1 MKIIYNKAIKK
12 IENIKLF
19 LFDLDG
25 TILDSLKIWNDIDL
39 LFFKNHNLIMGEDY
53 HIAIAPLTLE
63 ETATYTKNTYKLD
76 IDEEQIMKEWSDLAI
91 KEYAEN
97 VNLKKGVKEF
107 LDYLK
112 NKNVHLAIATSCNEE
127 MFKPCLERYGIV
139 SYFEHFYT
147 SQNLKINKSNTNF
160 FKEILNEYKIEPD
173 QILFFEDSLASMKCA
188 KSLGFNV
195 VAVMDKKWEK
205 QKEEI
210 IASSDDQIEDF
221 SQFILN
227 R

>member
-1 MKIIYNKAIKK
+1 
-12 IENIKLF
+12 
-19 LFDLDG
+19 
-25 TILDSLKIWNDIDL
+25 
-39 LFFKNHNLIMGEDY
+39 MGEDY

-127 MFKPCLERYGIV
+127 MFKPCLERYAIV

>member
-1 MKIIYNKAIKK
+1 MKK

-147 SQNLKINKSNTNF
+147 SQNLKINKSNANF

-173 QILFFEDSLASMKCA
+173 QILFFENSLASMKCA

>member
-1 MKIIYNKAIKK
+1 MKK

-127 MFKPCLERYGIV
+127 MFKPCLERHGIV

-147 SQNLKINKSNTNF
+147 SQNLKINKSNANF

>member
-1 MKIIYNKAIKK
+1 MKK

-147 SQNLKINKSNTNF
+147 SQNLKINKSNANF

-221 SQFILN
+221 SKFILN

>member
-1 MKIIYNKAIKK
+1 MKK

-25 TILDSLKIWNDIDL
+25 TILVSLKIWNDIDL

-147 SQNLKINKSNTNF
+147 SQNLKINKSNANF

>member
-1 MKIIYNKAIKK
+1 MKK

-139 SYFEHFYT
+139 SYF
-147 SQNLKINKSNTNF
+147 
-160 FKEILNEYKIEPD
+160 
-173 QILFFEDSLASMKCA
+173 
-188 KSLGFNV
+188 
-195 VAVMDKKWEK
+195 
-205 QKEEI
+205 
-210 IASSDDQIEDF
+210 
-221 SQFILN
+221 
-227 R
+227 

>member
-1 MKIIYNKAIKK
+1 MKK

-76 IDEEQIMKEWSDLAI
+76 IDEEQIMKEWSNLAI

>member
-1 MKIIYNKAIKK
+1 MKK

-25 TILDSLKIWNDIDL
+25 TILDSLEIWNDIDL

-210 IASSDDQIEDF
+210 IASSDNKIEDF

>member
-1 MKIIYNKAIKK
+1 MKK

-76 IDEEQIMKEWSDLAI
+76 INEEQIMKEWSDLAI

-147 SQNLKINKSNTNF
+147 SQNLKINKSNANF

>member
-1 MKIIYNKAIKK
+1 MKKF
-12 IENIKLF
+12 ENIKLF

-25 TILDSLKIWNDIDL
+25 TLLDSLEIWNDIDL

-112 NKNVHLAIATSCNEE
+112 NKNAHLAIATSCNEE

-147 SQNLKINKSNTNF
+147 SQNLKINKSNINF
-160 FKEILNEYKIEPD
+160 FKEILNEYKIKPD
-173 QILFFEDSLASMKCA
+173 EILFFEDSLASMKCA

-210 IASSDDQIEDF
+210 IASSDEQIEDF

>member
-1 MKIIYNKAIKK
+1 MKK

-97 VNLKKGVKEF
+97 VILKKGVKEF

>member
-1 MKIIYNKAIKK
+1 MKK

-25 TILDSLKIWNDIDL
+25 TILDSLEIWNNIDL

-147 SQNLKINKSNTNF
+147 SQNLKINKSNANF

-195 VAVMDKKWEK
+195 VAVMDKKWKK

>member
-1 MKIIYNKAIKK
+1 MKK

-147 SQNLKINKSNTNF
+147 SQNLKINKSNANF

-173 QILFFEDSLASMKCA
+173 QILFFEDSLSSMKCA

-210 IASSDDQIEDF
+210 IASSNDQIEDF

>member
-1 MKIIYNKAIKK
+1 MKK

-53 HIAIAPLTLE
+53 HIAISPLTLE

>member
-1 MKIIYNKAIKK
+1 MKK

-25 TILDSLKIWNDIDL
+25 TILDSLEIWNDIDL

-127 MFKPCLERYGIV
+127 MFKPCLERYGLV

-210 IASSDDQIEDF
+210 IASSDNQIEDF

>member
-1 MKIIYNKAIKK
+1 MKK

-147 SQNLKINKSNTNF
+147 SQNLKINKSNANF

-188 KSLGFNV
+188 KSLGLNV

>member
-1 MKIIYNKAIKK
+1 MKK

-76 IDEEQIMKEWSDLAI
+76 INEEQIMKEWSDLAI
-91 KEYAEN
+91 KEYSEN

-147 SQNLKINKSNTNF
+147 SQNLKINKSNANF

>member
-1 MKIIYNKAIKK
+1 MKK

-25 TILDSLKIWNDIDL
+25 TILDSLEIWNNIDL

-147 SQNLKINKSNTNF
+147 SQNLKINKSNANF

-210 IASSDDQIEDF
+210 IASSDNQIEDF

>member
-1 MKIIYNKAIKK
+1 MKVLISGYYGFYNIGDEAILKSIIEALRN
-12 IENIKLF
+12 EDPNIDIVVL
-19 LFDLDG
+19 
-25 TILDSLKIWNDIDL
+25 SNDV
-39 LFFKNHNLIMGEDY
+39 E
-53 HIAIAPLTLE
+53 
-63 ETATYTKNTYKLD
+63 YTKNTYKLD

-147 SQNLKINKSNTNF
+147 SQNLKINKSNANF

>member
-1 MKIIYNKAIKK
+1 MKK

-160 FKEILNEYKIEPD
+160 FKEILNEYKIEPY

>member
-1 MKIIYNKAIKK
+1 MKK

-25 TILDSLKIWNDIDL
+25 TILDSLEIWNDIDL

-147 SQNLKINKSNTNF
+147 SQNLKINKSNANF

-195 VAVMDKKWEK
+195 VAVMDKKWKK

>member
-1 MKIIYNKAIKK
+1 MKK

-188 KSLGFNV
+188 ESLGFNV

>member
-1 MKIIYNKAIKK
+1 MKK
-12 IENIKLF
+12 IENINLF

>member
-1 MKIIYNKAIKK
+1 MKK

-76 IDEEQIMKEWSDLAI
+76 INEEQIMKEWSDLAI

-139 SYFEHFYT
+139 SFFEHFYT
-147 SQNLKINKSNTNF
+147 SQNLKINKSNANF

>member
-1 MKIIYNKAIKK
+1 MKK

-25 TILDSLKIWNDIDL
+25 TILDSLEIWNDIDL

-112 NKNVHLAIATSCNEE
+112 NKNVHLAIATSCNAE

-195 VAVMDKKWEK
+195 VAVMDKKWKK

>member
-1 MKIIYNKAIKK
+1 MKK

-63 ETATYTKNTYKLD
+63 ETATYTKNTNKLD

>member
-1 MKIIYNKAIKK
+1 MKK

-210 IASSDDQIEDF
+210 ISSSDDQIEDF

>member
-1 MKIIYNKAIKK
+1 MKK

-147 SQNLKINKSNTNF
+147 SQNLKINKSNANF
-160 FKEILNEYKIEPD
+160 FKEILNEYKIGPD

>member
-1 MKIIYNKAIKK
+1 MKK

-53 HIAIAPLTLE
+53 HIVIAPLTLE

>member
-1 MKIIYNKAIKK
+1 MKK

-25 TILDSLKIWNDIDL
+25 TILDSLKIWKDIDL

>member
-1 MKIIYNKAIKK
+1 MKK

-25 TILDSLKIWNDIDL
+25 TILDSLEIWNDIDL

-147 SQNLKINKSNTNF
+147 SQNLKINKSNAIF

>member
-1 MKIIYNKAIKK
+1 MKK

-127 MFKPCLERYGIV
+127 MFKPWLERYGIV

>member
-1 MKIIYNKAIKK
+1 MKK

-97 VNLKKGVKEF
+97 LNLKKGVKEF

-210 IASSDDQIEDF
+210 IASSDNQIEDF

>member
-1 MKIIYNKAIKK
+1 MKK

-25 TILDSLKIWNDIDL
+25 TILDSLKIWNDINL

-76 IDEEQIMKEWSDLAI
+76 INEEQIMKEWSDLAI

-147 SQNLKINKSNTNF
+147 SQNLKINKSNANF

>member
-1 MKIIYNKAIKK
+1 MKK

-147 SQNLKINKSNTNF
+147 SQNLKINKSNANF

-173 QILFFEDSLASMKCA
+173 QILFFEDSIASMKCA

>member
-1 MKIIYNKAIKK
+1 MKK

-25 TILDSLKIWNDIDL
+25 TILDSLEIWNDIDL
-39 LFFKNHNLIMGEDY
+39 LFFKKHNLIMGEDY

>member
-1 MKIIYNKAIKK
+1 MKK

-210 IASSDDQIEDF
+210 IASSGDQIEDF

>member
-1 MKIIYNKAIKK
+1 MKK

-25 TILDSLKIWNDIDL
+25 TILDYLKIWNDIDL

>member
-1 MKIIYNKAIKK
+1 MKK

-19 LFDLDG
+19 LFDLNG
-25 TILDSLKIWNDIDL
+25 TILDSLEIWNDIDL

-147 SQNLKINKSNTNF
+147 SQNLKINKSNANF

-173 QILFFEDSLASMKCA
+173 QILFFEDSLASMKCD

-210 IASSDDQIEDF
+210 IASSDNQIEDF